1 MEDYKRQLLELSIAE
16 GILGFGEFTLKSGR
30 VSPYFFNAGR
40 FSGGATLSQ
49 LASCYA
55 AAIVDSGIEFD
66 VMLGPAY
73 KGIPLVSAT
82 AVALFRDRGI
92 DVPYC
97 FNRKEA
103 KDHGEGGVLVGAP
116 LTGRVLIVEDIITA
130 GTAIREVLQLIE
142 ASGATAAGVVV
153 AIDRE
158 ERGQE
163 GDRSA
168 IAELEAANNLRVAS
182 VIGLS
187 DVVAYLENDG
197 NYAAELRS
205 ISDYR
210 ARYGAAG

>member
-168 IAELEAANNLRVAS
+168 IAELEAAYNLRVAS

>member
-197 NYAAELRS
+197 SYAAELRS

>member
-1 MEDYKRQLLELSIAE
+1 MEDYKRQLLELSIAG
-16 GILGFGEFTLKSGR
+16 GILGFGQFTLKSGR

-55 AAIVDSGIEFD
+55 AAIVASGIEVE
-66 VMLGPAY
+66 VMLGHAF

-142 ASGATAAGVVV
+142 ASGATAAGVVG

-168 IAELEAANNLRVAS
+168 IAELEAAYNLRVAS

>member
-16 GILGFGEFTLKSGR
+16 GILGFGEFTLKGGR

-130 GTAIREVLQLIE
+130 GTAIREALQLIE

>member
-1 MEDYKRQLLELSIAE
+1 M
-16 GILGFGEFTLKSGR
+16 
-30 VSPYFFNAGR
+30 
-40 FSGGATLSQ
+40 
-49 LASCYA
+49 
-55 AAIVDSGIEFD
+55 
-66 VMLGPAY
+66 
-73 KGIPLVSAT
+73 
-82 AVALFRDRGI
+82 
-92 DVPYC
+92 
-97 FNRKEA
+97 
-103 KDHGEGGVLVGAP
+103 LVGAP

-168 IAELEAANNLRVAS
+168 IAELEAAYNLRVAS

-197 NYAAELRS
+197 SYAAELRS

>member
-1 MEDYKRQLLELSIAE
+1 MEDYKRELLDLAIAE

-30 VSPYFFNAGR
+30 VSPYFFNAGK
-40 FSGGATLSQ
+40 FATGATLSR

-82 AVALFRDRGI
+82 AVALFRDRAI

-116 LTGRVLIVEDIITA
+116 LEGRVLIVEDIITA
-130 GTAIREVLQLIE
+130 GTAIREVLQLIDS
-142 ASGATAAGVVV
+142 AGATAVGAVV

-163 GDRSA
+163 GMRSA
-168 IAELEAANNLRVAS
+168 IAELEAAYNLKVAS

-187 DVVAYLENDG
+187 DVVTYLENDG
-197 NYAAELRS
+197 HYAAELRS

-210 ARYGAAG
+210 AQYGAAG

>member
-158 ERGQE
+158 ERGQA

-168 IAELEAANNLRVAS
+168 IAELEAAYNLRVAS

-187 DVVAYLENDG
+187 DVVAYMENDG

>member
-1 MEDYKRQLLELSIAE
+1 MEDYKRELLDLAIAE

-30 VSPYFFNAGR
+30 LSPYFFNAGK
-40 FSGGATLSQ
+40 FSSGSTLSR

-55 AAIVDSGIEFD
+55 AAIADSEIDFD

-82 AVALFRDRGI
+82 AVALFRDRSV

-103 KDHGEGGVLVGAP
+103 KHHGEGGVLVGAP
-116 LTGRVLIVEDIITA
+116 LGGRVLIVEDIITA

-142 ASGATAAGVVV
+142 AAGATAAGVVV
-153 AIDRE
+153 AIDRV

-163 GDRSA
+163 GTRSA
-168 IAELEAANNLRVAS
+168 IAELEAAHNLRVVS

-187 DVVAYLENDG
+187 DVVAYLEDDG
-197 NYAAELRS
+197 SYATELQS
-205 ISDYR
+205 ISEYR
-210 ARYGAAG
+210 ARYGATG

>member
-97 FNRKEA
+97 FNRKEP

-142 ASGATAAGVVV
+142 ASGASAAGVVV

-168 IAELEAANNLRVAS
+168 IAELEAAYNLRVAS